1 MIPEDSG
8 SKLDED
14 NSVWRMSLF
23 SIDLLIYLTRLPD
36 LMKSQQIVD
45 QELYYIVI
53 ALRAG
58 VFTYLDMDRRSGGY

>member
-8 SKLDED
+8 SKLDEY
-14 NSVWRMSLF
+14 NSIWRISLF

-58 VFTYLDMDRRSGGY
+58 VFTY